1 MLPASP
7 LVAGPLLAAGR
18 LLARQ
23 QPPVQDPDDV
33 REAADEVLSRPEF
46 GEAPTTLLQRIGDW
60 IADLFGDPPSRTVET
75 RAGSGGSG
83 LLTLL
88 LLLLLVVLLVLVVR
102 ALIRQPR
109 LRRTDADPEPTIEVT
124 EHHDA
129 AAWSRAAVDHEA
141 AGDWREALRC
151 RFRALLEQLVERGVV
166 DEVPGRTT
174 GELRLEVADRAPAA
188 AGDFAEVA
196 DLFDAAW
203 YGEAD
208 TGPDDVRRLLDHA
221 DRVLAATEREL
232 VAP

>member
-1 MLPASP
+1 
-7 LVAGPLLAAGR
+7 
-18 LLARQ
+18 
-23 QPPVQDPDDV
+23 
-33 REAADEVLSRPEF
+33 
-46 GEAPTTLLQRIGDW
+46 
-60 IADLFGDPPSRTVET
+60 VE
-75 RAGSGGSG
+75 
-83 LLTLL
+83 LI
-88 LLLLLVVLLVLVVR
+88 VLVVR

-124 EHHDA
+124 EHRSA
-129 AAWSRAAVDHEA
+129 AAWDRAAADHEA

-196 DLFDAAW
+196 DLFDVAW

-208 TGPDDVRRLLDHA
+208 TGPEDVRRLVDLGA
-221 DRVLAATEREL
+221 RVLAATEREL